1 MTGRLLQWLG
11 GVRRVCAGPLELRV
25 LTAWELLQARR
36 EARSLGREELEA
48 GVCLNACVLAQAA
61 TRRGKTVFSSGQEVL
76 KLLPAETI
84 AVLAECYAAL
94 SQRQNPSCCQSPEE
108 IAALRKALAESP
120 YERLKWQVLRRFG
133 VLPSEPRARQ
143 MTDGDYLYCVLQ
155 MMLDDEAERDRL
167 CPNCRAEAEI
177 PRCPVCGAEQAEE
190 NAAFDAARFEELK
203 KHGIR

>member
-48 GVCLNACVLAQAA
+48 GVCLNACVLARAA

-84 AVLAECYAAL
+84 AVLAE
-94 SQRQNPSCCQSPEE
+94 R
-108 IAALRKALAESP
+108 
-120 YERLKWQVLRRFG
+120 
-133 VLPSEPRARQ
+133 
-143 MTDGDYLYCVLQ
+143 
-155 MMLDDEAERDRL
+155 
-167 CPNCRAEAEI
+167 
-177 PRCPVCGAEQAEE
+177 
-190 NAAFDAARFEELK
+190 
-203 KHGIR
+203 

>member
-1 MTGRLLQWLG
+1 M
-11 GVRRVCAGPLELRV
+11 
-25 LTAWELLQARR
+25 
-36 EARSLGREELEA
+36 
-48 GVCLNACVLAQAA
+48 CLNACVLARAA

-84 AVLAECYAAL
+84 AVLAERYAAL

-167 CPNCRAEAEI
+167 CPCLLYTSLQAVAERLEPEELEQVQQALQQKAAELF
-177 PRCPVCGAEQAEE
+177 PPQPQLAQSVPAGSVCGSE
-190 NAAFDAARFEELK
+190 FM
-203 KHGIR
+203 I